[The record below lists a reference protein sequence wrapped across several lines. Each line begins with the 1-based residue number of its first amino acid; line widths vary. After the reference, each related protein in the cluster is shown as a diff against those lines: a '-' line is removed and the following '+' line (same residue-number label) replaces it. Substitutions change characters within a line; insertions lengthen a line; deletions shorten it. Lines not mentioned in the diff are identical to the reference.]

1 MLIFLL
7 FFICSKLTFGQ
18 NILQGKVIR
27 VADGDTFTL
36 IHNKVSHKIRLHG
49 IDCPEK
55 GQEFSQVAK
64 EFTKERTLQKN
75 VKVEVLKKDQY
86 GRNVGIVWLEDGSNL
101 NLQLLNEGL
110 AWHYTK
116 FDKSDAFRNAENQA
130 KHYKKKIWSVQNP
143 LAPWTYRQQRKIERK
158 QKQTNLVFFHKQVFH
173 HHENIPFLG
182 KDSLVYQIQL
192 A

>member
-86 GRNVGIVWLEDGSNL
+86 GRNVGIVWLEDG
-101 NLQLLNEGL
+101 
-110 AWHYTK
+110 
-116 FDKSDAFRNAENQA
+116 
-130 KHYKKKIWSVQNP
+130 
-143 LAPWTYRQQRKIERK
+143 
-158 QKQTNLVFFHKQVFH
+158 
-173 HHENIPFLG
+173 
-182 KDSLVYQIQL
+182 
-192 A
+192 